1 MELDR
6 VYISQIDFTQD
17 LLGFFVAT
25 DVPTA
30 LKDLSESIPLI
41 LKPSKKHK
49 QLMTCLQFMKYVP
62 TEKGEKKYARLKVY
76 NKSVHL
82 LTCGQFK
89 KWLNMRTKEL
99 LKPSQAFY

>member
-1 MELDR
+1 
-6 VYISQIDFTQD
+6 
-17 LLGFFVAT
+17 
-25 DVPTA
+25 
-30 LKDLSESIPLI
+30 
-41 LKPSKKHK
+41 
-49 QLMTCLQFMKYVP
+49 MKYVP